1 MKEILYLLSNKA
13 TRKINIPAKI
23 LNNSI
28 NVSLSKL
35 TILINNC
42 IIKGVFPDDLKLA
55 DIKHVFKRKDKEKS
69 LNKKNYRPVSIL
81 PQLFERIINKLI
93 VLWKKKFSLYPQD
106 FRNNLNAQYTLLEMI
121 GN

>member
-1 MKEILYLLSNKA
+1 MKEILYLPSNKA

-55 DIKHVFKRKDKEKS
+55 DIKHVFKRKDKE
-69 LNKKNYRPVSIL
+69 
-81 PQLFERIINKLI
+81 
-93 VLWKKKFSLYPQD
+93 
-106 FRNNLNAQYTLLEMI
+106 
-121 GN
+121 